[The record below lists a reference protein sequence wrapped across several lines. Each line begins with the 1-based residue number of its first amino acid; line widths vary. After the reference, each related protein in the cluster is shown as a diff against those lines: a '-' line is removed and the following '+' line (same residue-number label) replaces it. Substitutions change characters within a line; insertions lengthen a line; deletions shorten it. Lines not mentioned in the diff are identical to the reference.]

1 MNFSNINGS
10 TIYSLIVSKLRGAG
24 CVFAEDEARL
34 LISSAQTPTDLAI
47 LVDRRTTGIPLEH
60 ILGWVEFCGLRIEVD
75 KGVFVP
81 RHRTEF
87 LVQQAATLAQPGA
100 VVVDLCC
107 GSGAVGAALVAML
120 ERIELYSVDIDPIAV
135 RCASRNINS
144 VGGQVYEG
152 DLYDPLPTLLHGR
165 VHVIVANA
173 PYVPTETIKL
183 LPLEARI
190 HEARV
195 ALDGGSDGLNVQRRI
210 IAAASL
216 WLVKGGYLVVET
228 SERQAPMTAEI
239 FAQYGLLPKLARS
252 DEQDATVVIGTKTI
266 LVN

>member
-1 MNFSNINGS
+1 M
-10 TIYSLIVSKLRGAG
+10 
-24 CVFAEDEARL
+24 
-34 LISSAQTPTDLAI
+34 
-47 LVDRRTTGIPLEH
+47 
-60 ILGWVEFCGLRIEVD
+60 
-75 KGVFVP
+75 
-81 RHRTEF
+81 
-87 LVQQAATLAQPGA
+87 
-100 VVVDLCC
+100 
-107 GSGAVGAALVAML
+107 
-120 ERIELYSVDIDPIAV
+120 
-135 RCASRNINS
+135 
-144 VGGQVYEG
+144 YEG

-252 DEQDATVVIGTKTI
+252 DEPDATVVIGTKTI

>member
-87 LVQQAATLAQPGA
+87 LVQQASTLAQPGA

>member
-1 MNFSNINGS
+1 MNCSDIHGS

-47 LVDRRTTGIPLEH
+47 LVDRRTTGFPLEH
-60 ILGWVEFCGLRIEVD
+60 ILGWVEFCGLRIAVD
-75 KGVFVP
+75 PGVFVP

-87 LVQQAATLAQPGA
+87 LVQQAVTLAQPGA

-107 GSGAVGAALVAML
+107 GSGAVGAAIVAML
-120 ERIELYSVDIDPIAV
+120 ERIELYSVDIDPVAV
-135 RCASRNINS
+135 RCARRNINS

-152 DLYDPLPTLLHGR
+152 DLYDPLPALLHSR

-173 PYVPTETIKL
+173 PYVPTEAMKF

-195 ALDGGSDGLNVQRRI
+195 ALDGGSDGLNIQRRI
-210 IAAASL
+210 VAAASL
-216 WLVKGGYLVVET
+216 WLVKGGYLLVET

-239 FAQYGLLPKLARS
+239 FAQYGLLPKLTRS
-252 DEQDATVVIGTKTI
+252 DEQDATVVIGTKPY
-266 LVN
+266 